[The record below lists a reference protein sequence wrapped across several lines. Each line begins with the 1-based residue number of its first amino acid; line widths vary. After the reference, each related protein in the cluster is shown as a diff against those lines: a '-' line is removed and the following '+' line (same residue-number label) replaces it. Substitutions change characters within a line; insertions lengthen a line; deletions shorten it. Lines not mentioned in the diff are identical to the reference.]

1 MALMKAVQVNNAG
14 RRFEPV
20 ERQVPEPGPAQ
31 VRIKVEALRLPRGG
45 PHSLTA
51 ACRTTITNPS
61 LRATN

>member
-14 RRFEPV
+14 RWFEPV
-20 ERQVPEPGPAQ
+20 ERQVPEPSPRQ

-51 ACRTTITNPS
+51 ACRTTITNPG